1 MDRNLPLGPTPQE
14 GRTSPPAR
22 VAWIEMYTSAG
33 CGRIAEV
40 ATREGG
46 VDRNKK
52 STLILR
58 GPESVATR
66 EGGVDRN
73 VFGDFGRVAFGVSP
87 PARVAWIEIVRGGAV
102 MEILPV
108 ATREGGVD
116 RNTCFLFQ
124 VSLAAVVATREGG
137 VDRNTVRTVKPISEI
152 RRHPRGWRG

>member
-1 MDRNLPLGPTPQE
+1 MTNAALWHPFVATREGGVDRNCSIKIRIV
-14 GRTSPPAR
+14 RTAS
-22 VAWIEMYTSAG
+22 
-33 CGRIAEV
+33 V

-73 VFGDFGRVAFGVSP
+73 LQLPGLSRKESASP
-87 PARVAWIEIVRGGAV
+87 PARVAWIETIFGWWTLSPPTSPPARVAWIETLLVHGKGR
-102 MEILPV
+102 LHFV

-116 RNTCFLFQ
+116 RNIDQ
-124 VSLAAVVATREGG
+124 GVVVAGHG
-137 VDRNTVRTVKPISEI
+137 VC
-152 RRHPRGWRG
+152 RHPRGWRG